1 LICLYGGTFD
11 PIHNG
16 HLHAARTVCDNLQL
30 TQLRL
35 VLSARPSHRED
46 TGANV
51 EQRWEMLNLACDQDP
66 RLVPDD
72 REIHRHGPS
81 YTVETLEALRVEYP
95 DQPIGWVIG
104 WDAYR
109 LLTSWYRWQRV
120 AELANLVIVQ
130 RPGHVSVLDE
140 DMRDFTNR
148 RRVTALRGEKFGSVL
163 ILEQEML
170 AISAAQVRA
179 LLLSGKTADHLLPGA
194 VGTYISRH
202 NLYGVI
208 SDP

>member
-1 LICLYGGTFD
+1 
-11 PIHNG
+11 
-16 HLHAARTVCDNLQL
+16 
-30 TQLRL
+30 
-35 VLSARPSHRED
+35 
-46 TGANV
+46 
-51 EQRWEMLNLACDQDP
+51 
-66 RLVPDD
+66 
-72 REIHRHGPS
+72 
-81 YTVETLEALRVEYP
+81 
-95 DQPIGWVIG
+95 
-104 WDAYR
+104 
-109 LLTSWYRWQRV
+109 LLTSWYRWPRV
-120 AELANLVIVQ
+120 AELTNLVIVQ

-140 DMRDFTNR
+140 NMRDFTNR